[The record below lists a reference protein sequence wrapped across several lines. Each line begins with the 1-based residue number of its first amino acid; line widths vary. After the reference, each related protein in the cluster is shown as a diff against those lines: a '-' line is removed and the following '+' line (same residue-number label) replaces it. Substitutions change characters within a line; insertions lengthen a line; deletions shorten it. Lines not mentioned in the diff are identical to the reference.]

1 MPVTIAII
9 GPRASGKTTVA
20 RALSLATGLATAD
33 TDAMV
38 SALHGPIRE
47 QFAKD
52 GEAVFREREEQALRE
67 ALARGGVVSCGGG
80 IVTRRTNRLLLATV
94 HTVFLSAPIETLVA
108 RFLADPCT
116 AEQRPPLFADAP
128 DNREEAAREETR
140 RVLLARLP
148 LYRSCCRQEID
159 TGSLD
164 VASVVTA
171 ITSRLPGRPS
181 P

>member
-20 RALSLATGLATAD
+20 RALSSATGLAMAD

-116 AEQRPPLFADAP
+116 ADQRPPLSRTPRTTVRRRPARRPAACCWPGCLSTAP
-128 DNREEAAREETR
+128 VAVRKSIPEA
-140 RVLLARLP
+140 LM
-148 LYRSCCRQEID
+148 
-159 TGSLD
+159 
-164 VASVVTA
+164 
-171 ITSRLPGRPS
+171 S
-181 P
+181 PRW